1 MKKKI
6 YNSLGVMSGT
16 SMDGVDISIIE
27 TDGISH
33 FKTVYDKYYEFSE
46 ILYEKLIELRN
57 KIKIKQDLDTHRIEV
72 KNVNR
77 DFTIFHA
84 KLIKKIISET
94 EIDVVGFHGQTIF
107 HSPKDKI
114 SLQLGEGELLSQLI
128 RKRVVYNFRKNDL
141 ENNGQG
147 APLTPIFHNLISKR
161 IISKNLD
168 KDISINLLNI
178 GGITNLTKI
187 DKNFDE
193 NLMEG
198 FDIGPGNCLI
208 DKWVRRNSKLKFDN
222 GGKIANSGT
231 VNNLYLN
238 QAQDNFEIKD
248 YYKSLDIEDFEIS
261 FLKGLDF
268 ADGCATVTEFTANLI
283 ATALN
288 NLKKDFDNEIDL
300 FIFCGGGRKNNH
312 LINRIKKNMNKK
324 KSFIFKNID
333 EYGLDGDFIESQAF
347 AYLAIRS
354 ILKLPISFPKTTRIK
369 IPISGGVIAD
379 NF

>member
-147 APLTPIFHNLISKR
+147 APLTPIFHNLISK
-161 IISKNLD
+161 
-168 KDISINLLNI
+168 
-178 GGITNLTKI
+178 
-187 DKNFDE
+187 E
-193 NLMEG
+193 
-198 FDIGPGNCLI
+198 
-208 DKWVRRNSKLKFDN
+208 
-222 GGKIANSGT
+222 
-231 VNNLYLN
+231 
-238 QAQDNFEIKD
+238 
-248 YYKSLDIEDFEIS
+248 
-261 FLKGLDF
+261 
-268 ADGCATVTEFTANLI
+268 
-283 ATALN
+283 
-288 NLKKDFDNEIDL
+288 
-300 FIFCGGGRKNNH
+300 
-312 LINRIKKNMNKK
+312 
-324 KSFIFKNID
+324 
-333 EYGLDGDFIESQAF
+333 
-347 AYLAIRS
+347 
-354 ILKLPISFPKTTRIK
+354 
-369 IPISGGVIAD
+369 
-379 NF
+379 